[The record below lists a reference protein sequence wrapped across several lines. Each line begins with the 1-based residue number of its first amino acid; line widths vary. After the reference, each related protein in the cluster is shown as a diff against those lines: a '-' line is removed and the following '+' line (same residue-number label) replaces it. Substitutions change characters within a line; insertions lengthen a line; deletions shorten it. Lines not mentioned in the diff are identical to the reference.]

1 MARTTAARGINR
13 AKLIEAA
20 YEVLAAQGYEATTIK
35 AVAQKAGVAPGLI
48 HYYFAS
54 KEELLAAVLED
65 AATRYADEMRQLSN
79 IRPPESAITAAIA
92 ARKARVEREPDRER
106 LRFEL
111 FTLGLRQP
119 VLRPAV
125 ARVLATGREG
135 VGRLLAASGH
145 APSTGAEERAGMAAV
160 FLAALDGLA
169 LQWLVDPDFDLDG
182 AYRAVERLA
191 RLAGYET
198 AP

>member
-1 MARTTAARGINR
+1 MARTTAARGVNR
-13 AKLIEAA
+13 GKLIEAA

-35 AVAQKAGVAPGLI
+35 AVAQAAGVAPGLI

-65 AATRYADEMRQLSN
+65 AAARYADEMRQLSSSLLSQ
-79 IRPPESAITAAIA
+79 SAITAAIA
-92 ARKARVEREPDRER
+92 ARKARVERGPNRER

-119 VLRPAV
+119 ALRPAV

-135 VGRLLAASGH
+135 IGRVLAASGN
-145 APSTGAEERAGMAAV
+145 APADDIAGMAAV

-169 LQWLVDPDFDLDG
+169 LQWLIDPDFDLDG

-191 RLAGYET
+191 RLAGYT
-198 AP
+198 SS